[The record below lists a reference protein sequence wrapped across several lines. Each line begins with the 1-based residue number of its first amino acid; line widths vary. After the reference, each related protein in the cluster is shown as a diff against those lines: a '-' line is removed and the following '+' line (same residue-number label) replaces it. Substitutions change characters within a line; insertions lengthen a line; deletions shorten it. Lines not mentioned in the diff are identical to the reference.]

1 MKKIITWITNIVVG
15 VLIFIVILSIVSR
28 VKNNNGYILKHVPMT
43 VLTGSMEPHVKVG
56 DMIVSKKIDCSD
68 IKAGDII
75 TFKMGDNTFVTHRVI
90 ERVKEN
96 GNLLFKTK
104 GDANNVE
111 DSDLVLEENVVGK
124 LAFRI
129 PKGGYIA
136 DIFRSPLGFI
146 AFFAIPIVIL
156 IGNEIMRMNT
166 KSKKQHDNL

>member
-1 MKKIITWITNIVVG
+1 MVG